1 MVGADH
7 EFRPEGEADMPI
19 RRYTRVA
26 MLLHWLIAA
35 LIVINVLLAWTWD
48 LLSKPEAHAVENV
61 HKSIGLTVLGLA
73 LLRLLWRFSHRPP
86 AYPAPYQRWERLLS
100 HGVHGLLYVVM
111 LGLPLTGYIMDS
123 APKGPVPHPIIWFG
137 LFEFPHIGA
146 IVNLAPLVRRQVHE
160 FFESAHELSAY
171 ALYALLFLHVA
182 GALKHQFI
190 DREKELQRMWWG
202 R

>member
-1 MVGADH
+1 
-7 EFRPEGEADMPI
+7 MPI
-19 RRYTRVA
+19 RRYTRLAVVF
-26 MLLHWLIAA
+26 HWLIAA
-35 LIVINVLLAWTWD
+35 LIVTNVVLAWTWD
-48 LLSKPEAHAVENV
+48 SLSKSDAASVVNV

-86 AYPAPYQRWERLLS
+86 AYPLTYARWESVLS
-100 HGVHGLLYVVM
+100 RVVHVLLYLVM
-111 LGLPLTGYIMDS
+111 FGLPLTGYFMDS
-123 APKGPVPHPIIWFG
+123 AHTGREYHPIIWFG
-137 LFEFPHIGA
+137 LFEFPHLGA
-146 IVNLAPLVRRQVHE
+146 IMHLAPAAKDQVHE
-160 FFESAHELSAY
+160 FFESAHGLSAD